1 MPDSNNR
8 FVKQDLQEVL
18 GAAELRIVQYQ
29 PPAATINQNGTPN
42 STGRVSIPDIQRQA
56 AQKASQERTDALFSF
71 LVGFITQGA
80 ADEIGRQQIIQKI
93 GNIER
98 RLNAL
103 ESGLSRSG
111 SI

>member
-8 FVKQDLQEVL
+8 FVKQDLQEAL

-42 STGRVSIPDIQRQA
+42 STGRVNISDIQRQA
-56 AQKASQERTDALFSF
+56 AQKASQERTDALFGF
-71 LVGFITQGA
+71 LLSFITQGA
-80 ADEIGRQQIIQKI
+80 SDEIGKQQIIQRI
-93 GNIER
+93 GNLER
-98 RLNAL
+98 RISAL